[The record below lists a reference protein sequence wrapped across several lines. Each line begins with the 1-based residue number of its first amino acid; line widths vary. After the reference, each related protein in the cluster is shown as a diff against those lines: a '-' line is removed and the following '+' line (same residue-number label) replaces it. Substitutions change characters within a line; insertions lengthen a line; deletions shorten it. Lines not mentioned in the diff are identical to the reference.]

1 MSRSERLSADL
12 SLDEAKYFADR
23 HDSEPCKKSEFI
35 ADETFDV
42 DDNYMQN
49 QMRLMRAF
57 RKPSKELEAMI
68 AETKNSLKK
77 IGAIK

>member
-1 MSRSERLSADL
+1 MNRSEKLSPDL
-12 SLDEAKYFADR
+12 SLDDAKYFSDR
-23 HDSEPCKKSEFI
+23 FDSEPCKKSEFI

-42 DDNYMQN
+42 DDKYLQN

-68 AETKNSLKK
+68 AETKRSLKK